1 MDRMIIELP
10 QSLSEAIQQRHISRQ
25 RLEGAVISFLD
36 VYLRELDRQPVSETD
51 QLAGDGAAFARRVIA
66 NNRELFETLAK
77 L

>member
-1 MDRMIIELP
+1 MDRVIIELP

-36 VYLRELDRQPVSETD
+36 VYLRELDRQGASGVD
-51 QLAGDGAAFARRVIA
+51 QFAGDGAAFARRVIA